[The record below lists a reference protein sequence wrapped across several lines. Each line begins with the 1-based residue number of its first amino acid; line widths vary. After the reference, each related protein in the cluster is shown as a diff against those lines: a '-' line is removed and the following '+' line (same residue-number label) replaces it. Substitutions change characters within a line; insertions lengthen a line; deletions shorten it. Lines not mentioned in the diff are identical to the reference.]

1 MSDEMG
7 LFTKKGKNFKDVI
20 AEEKNKGRY
29 FKLVMKRLTSLSP
42 SLLYSGSFLLLF
54 IAVDF
59 AVYALFEPTVIVWAV
74 ILVASALV
82 SSVFA
87 SKVTHK
93 LKRQQW
99 KYASL

>member
-1 MSDEMG
+1 MG
-7 LFTKKGKNFKDVI
+7 LRIKKGKNFKDVI

-29 FKLVMKRLTSLSP
+29 FKLMMKRLTSINS

-54 IAVDF
+54 IVIDV
-59 AVYALFEPTVIVWAV
+59 AVYALLEPTVLIWAG

-82 SSVFA
+82 SSIFA
-87 SKVTHK
+87 SKVTNM
-93 LKRQQW
+93 LKKQQW